1 MLLALAQ
8 NRSLTFPRLSARP
21 LAAVTAGASPKES
34 DPLDEQKQPAG
45 AGHLFALA
53 GLRQQL
59 GGVRILDGRGIPQW
73 PNFGQV
79 WATV

>member
-1 MLLALAQ
+1 MNSWFRILLALAQ

-21 LAAVTAGASPKES
+21 LAAVT
-34 DPLDEQKQPAG
+34 AG

-73 PNFGQV
+73 QNFGQV